1 MVPRIPIFFGSMGFR
16 SISPFVSWCF
26 SVSWY
31 PPVGVPSV
39 DPGLGAREAVGG
51 HPRAHSEAIW
61 DPEGRMEQTNGGFMV
76 V

>member
-1 MVPRIPIFFGSMGFR
+1 M
-16 SISPFVSWCF
+16 
-26 SVSWY
+26 
-31 PPVGVPSV
+31 GVPSV

-61 DPEGRMEQTNGGFMV
+61 DPEGRMDKWWLHGGLIVTQWGLMV

>member
-1 MVPRIPIFFGSMGFR
+1 MVPTIPKKSGSMGFR
-16 SISPFVSWCF
+16 GISPFISWCF

-31 PPVGVPSV
+31 PPFKGVPSV

-51 HPRAHSEAIW
+51 HPRAHSEAIEW
-61 DPEGRMEQTNGGFMV
+61 WFNGGLIV